1 MDPPVNEEKQIFN
14 MIEISKFRSLTM
26 GYPKNGRFVDPKLYE
41 PGT

>member
-26 GYPKNGRFVDPKLYE
+26 GYSFGILKMEGS
-41 PGT
+41 